1 MLGSIGLVLLNLT
14 RYTTDNNR
22 WQEEIMP
29 TQEDLI
35 DEFVGRKAR
44 YSTSDGFQIEV
55 TVENVKAHFGRVDVE
70 VTPVHG
76 SGTKWISNSKLQFLG
91 VSRNGS
97 EPESGNKDIW

>member
-1 MLGSIGLVLLNLT
+1 
-14 RYTTDNNR
+14 
-22 WQEEIMP
+22 MP

-76 SGTKWISNSKLQFLG
+76 SGTKWISNSKLHFLG

-97 EPESGNKDIW
+97 EPESADKDIW